1 MINMKTFFTFLSVL
15 ILTGYTAAQ
24 QTKIEIGQQAPEINL
39 SKTDGSSFSLS
50 SLKGKVVLIDFW
62 ATWCAPCVGEQPE
75 LKTLYQTFSEQVKGQ
90 EFEILGISL
99 DKNKESWQ
107 KAIDRF
113 SINWIQVSDLK
124 FWKSPVAKAYEIE
137 ELPFNVIIDG
147 QGNIIAKNLHGTN
160 LEDFLKTYFNTK
172 NKSVSMN

>member
-1 MINMKTFFTFLSVL
+1 MRAFLTLFSVL

-24 QTKIEIGQQAPEINL
+24 QSKIEVGEQAPEITL
-39 SKTDGSSFSLS
+39 SKPDDSSFSLS

-75 LKTLYQTFSEQVKGQ
+75 LKTLYNTFSDQVKGQ
-90 EFEILGISL
+90 EFEILGVSL

-113 SINWIQVSDLK
+113 GISWIQVSDLK
-124 FWKSPVAKAYEIE
+124 FWKSPVAKAYNIE

-147 QGNIIAKNLHGTN
+147 EGKIMAKNLHGKE
-160 LEDFLKTYFNTK
+160 LEEFIGKYFNQK
-172 NKSVSMN
+172 K

>member
-1 MINMKTFFTFLSVL
+1 MRAFITFFSVL
-15 ILTGYTAAQ
+15 IFTGYFTAQ
-24 QTKIEIGQQAPEINL
+24 QSKIEIGQQAPEITL
-39 SKTDGSSFSLS
+39 SRTDGSSFSLS

-75 LKTLYQTFSEQVKGQ
+75 LKALYETFSEQVKGQ
-90 EFEILGISL
+90 KFEILGVSL

-113 SINWIQVSDLK
+113 GINWIQVSDLK

-137 ELPFNVIIDG
+137 ELPFNVIING
-147 QGNIIAKNLHGTN
+147 EGIIIAKNLHGKE
-160 LEDFLKTYFNTK
+160 LEELIYNYFTSK
-172 NKSVSMN
+172 

>member
-1 MINMKTFFTFLSVL
+1 MINMRAFLTLFYVL

-24 QTKIEIGQQAPEINL
+24 QSKIEVGEQAPEITL
-39 SKTDGSSFSLS
+39 SKPDDSSFSLS

-75 LKTLYQTFSEQVKGQ
+75 LKTLYNTFSDQVKGQ
-90 EFEILGISL
+90 QFEILGVSL

-113 SINWIQVSDLK
+113 GINWIQVSDLK
-124 FWKSPVAKAYEIE
+124 FWKSPVAKAYNIE

-147 QGNIIAKNLHGTN
+147 EGKIMAKNLHGKE
-160 LEDFLKTYFNTK
+160 LEESIGKYFNQK
-172 NKSVSMN
+172 K